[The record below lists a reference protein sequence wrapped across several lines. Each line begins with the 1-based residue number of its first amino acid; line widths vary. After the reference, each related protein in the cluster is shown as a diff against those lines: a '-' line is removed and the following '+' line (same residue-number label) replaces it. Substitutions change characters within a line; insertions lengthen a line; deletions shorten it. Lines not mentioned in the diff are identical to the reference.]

1 MNFLQTQDFKNRN
14 YLSKNHFLPDKIT
27 RHRIL
32 SHPDI
37 RMLLIIRDPKDMVV
51 SYFFHEKRLSDS
63 SPRTF
68 FPWIVR
74 GNTEFE
80 QFYWRQGRKQ
90 IRKMLKFLNA
100 WTGVAPNLFITRYE
114 LLHEDFHAEL
124 ARMACFLNC
133 NLTPADACHLQERT
147 SFRRFKN
154 HSTTECSTQADHFFR
169 KGQISDHKNYF
180 TPAMV
185 ADADLIAGK
194 MGMDVLVHQIDSA
207 RRSFRESHTDWMEE
221 VSSRISETQS

>member
-32 SHPDI
+32 THPDI

-147 SFRRFKN
+147 SFRHFKSRSDAESLN
-154 HSTTECSTQADHFFR
+154 STDHFLR
-169 KGQISDHKNYF
+169 KGQIGDHKNYF

-207 RRSFRESHTDWMEE
+207 RRPFRESHT
-221 VSSRISETQS
+221 